1 MIDIHTHL
9 GRILREDVPVTAE
22 ELIENMDKWGV
33 EKAVVLPLDA
43 TPEGSTFWFTTE
55 QVIDVY
61 RKYPERIIPFC
72 KLDPRQINNSPDTD
86 FTWILKEYKDLGC
99 KGVGEITANL
109 YIDDPMVINLFRQC
123 GDMEMPVLFHLVDRI
138 GAPYGLVDD
147 IYLPRLEKVLKELSK
162 TIFIGHAM
170 SFWAEISSDVDER
183 TRGGYP
189 KGPIKSPGRLQE
201 LLKKYD
207 NLYGDLSAGS
217 GFNAI
222 TRDPEYGYKFLEEFQ
237 DKLLF
242 GTDFCHH
249 NQEVPIV
256 DYIKNALK
264 EGKISEMAYNKITR
278 LNAERILKLGD
289 M

>member
-170 SFWAEISSDVDER
+170 SFWVEISSDVDEK

>member
-147 IYLPRLEKVLKELSK
+147 IYLPRLEKVLKELPK

-170 SFWAEISSDVDER
+170 SFWAEISSDVDEK

-264 EGKISEMAYNKITR
+264 EGKISEMAYKKITR
-278 LNAERILKLGD
+278 LNAERILKLGNI
-289 M
+289 

>member
-9 GRILREDVPVTAE
+9 GRLLREDIPVTVE
-22 ELIENMDKWGV
+22 ELIENMDRWGV
-33 EKAVVLPLDA
+33 EKAVILPLDA

-55 QVIDVY
+55 QVLEVY
-61 RKYPERIIPFC
+61 KRYPDRIIPFC
-72 KLDPRQINNSPDTD
+72 KLDPRQINNSPNTD
-86 FTWILKEYKDLGC
+86 FTWILQEYKDLGC

-109 YIDDPMVINLFRQC
+109 YIDDPMVLNLFAQC
-123 GDMEMPVLFHLVDRI
+123 GELDMPVLFHLVDRI

-147 IYLPRLEKVLKELSK
+147 IYLPRLEKALKELPK

-170 SFWAEISSDVDER
+170 SFWAEISADVSEE

-189 KGPIKSPGRLQE
+189 KGPITKPGRLQE
-201 LLKKYD
+201 LLRKYD

-264 EGKISEMAYNKITR
+264 EGRISQTAYKKITR
-278 LNAERILKLGD
+278 LNAEKLLGLR
-289 M
+289 

>member
-55 QVIDVY
+55 QVIDIY

-72 KLDPRQINNSPDTD
+72 KLDPRQINNSPVTD

-109 YIDDPMVINLFRQC
+109 YIDDPMVVNLFRQC
-123 GDMEMPVLFHLVDRI
+123 GDMEMPVLFHLVDHI

-147 IYLPRLEKVLKELSK
+147 IYLPRLEKVLKELPQ

-170 SFWAEISSDVDER
+170 SFWAEISSDVDEK

-264 EGKISEMAYNKITR
+264 EGKISEMAYKKITR
-278 LNAERILKLGD
+278 LNAERILKL
-289 M
+289 